1 MGEDFVPTFAA
12 VVITS
17 AGECPSCGQWTKE
30 HFGVQALEKA
40 EWHRVADK
48 WAGFVKGPPVISVP
62 LDVDGTPRAA
72 AVWSP
77 VRHRMLFDVPYV
89 ACPACGAL
97 CARRRAA
104 TGNASTSSMR
114 DRLELVGVDRMIV
127 LKQEE
132 IRRYEEHLG
141 SEIRRYD
148 HRASASTSSETMTV
162 AQSVSVAVTVG
173 TELAETDMGGLQ
185 IREVRNRPTRY

>member
-1 MGEDFVPTFAA
+1 MFLGSQADRLPGGV
-12 VVITS
+12 S
-17 AGECPSCGQWTKE
+17 AE
-30 HFGVQALEKA
+30 
-40 EWHRVADK
+40 RVAGRRSRRLDLDLTADLK
-48 WAGFVKGPPVISVP
+48 ARQVPIQIDPVQ
-62 LDVDGTPRAA
+62 T
-72 AVWSP
+72 
-77 VRHRMLFDVPYV
+77 
-89 ACPACGAL
+89 ACGAL
-97 CARRRAA
+97 YARRRAA
-104 TGNASTSSMR
+104 TGNASFSSMR
-114 DRLELVGVDRMIV
+114 DRPEPVGVDRMVV

-185 IREVRNRPTRY
+185 IGKSGIAHHSGTDSGAP